1 MGFNDDIGYFE
12 LVLPKKL
19 GHSTYK
25 YNDVV
30 VGDRV
35 KVWYG
40 YSSSDLTGDPDFMGK
55 ILQTGG
61 RSGQYAIIK
70 GKPNSE
76 ILSRRIKSRTIW
88 VDTHADDIAATVA
101 SDLSLGASLIATN
114 TVYVDIT
121 EDTETYADI
130 LRKLSDHWYDVSNQ
144 VKMDYYVTV
153 NSDLYWQSRPY
164 RTSGVETLTY
174 GEDYIDYSFAKDG
187 TNIKNA
193 LAVYGALTPFNSQ
206 DESIYGRKY
215 PSDGDGWTYSAVW
228 TGVSGTVAS
237 NSTTPKVGSTCTRLQ
252 NTSSPYN
259 VYAYVTLPVIVH
271 VEGINGYSV
280 LEFYG
285 RRHDTGEGYI
295 RLFAPNGSHYFE
307 MDHVSFSDSNDVWKF
322 HRYSLGKNNE
332 YDADSNPTG
341 WTSFGEPSWEELSYI
356 NVECDTVS
364 SGGSVDIDGL
374 CFNFG
379 RWRYAPLSDATSVS
393 SYDESDH
400 AIVDDNLKSDA
411 DCEKRAQ
418 TILFQNKDPV
428 NRLDPVLL
436 GNKNIVLGDRL
447 TVTLEPENIS
457 AQYYYVTAVEHNFDG
472 TNWRTIPTLVN
483 TVNTRRVPT
492 ITDNEAISSSI
503 KNLQQISRNQK
514 RIN

>member
-88 VDTHADDIAATVA
+88 ADTHADDIAATVA

-164 RTSGVETLTY
+164 RTSGVETLDY
-174 GEDYIDYSFAKDG
+174 GEDYID
-187 TNIKNA
+187 
-193 LAVYGALTPFNSQ
+193 
-206 DESIYGRKY
+206 
-215 PSDGDGWTYSAVW
+215 
-228 TGVSGTVAS
+228 
-237 NSTTPKVGSTCTRLQ
+237 
-252 NTSSPYN
+252 
-259 VYAYVTLPVIVH
+259 
-271 VEGINGYSV
+271 
-280 LEFYG
+280 
-285 RRHDTGEGYI
+285 
-295 RLFAPNGSHYFE
+295 
-307 MDHVSFSDSNDVWKF
+307 
-322 HRYSLGKNNE
+322 
-332 YDADSNPTG
+332 
-341 WTSFGEPSWEELSYI
+341 
-356 NVECDTVS
+356 
-364 SGGSVDIDGL
+364 
-374 CFNFG
+374 
-379 RWRYAPLSDATSVS
+379 
-393 SYDESDH
+393 
-400 AIVDDNLKSDA
+400 
-411 DCEKRAQ
+411 
-418 TILFQNKDPV
+418 
-428 NRLDPVLL
+428 
-436 GNKNIVLGDRL
+436 
-447 TVTLEPENIS
+447 
-457 AQYYYVTAVEHNFDG
+457 
-472 TNWRTIPTLVN
+472 
-483 TVNTRRVPT
+483 
-492 ITDNEAISSSI
+492 
-503 KNLQQISRNQK
+503 
-514 RIN
+514 